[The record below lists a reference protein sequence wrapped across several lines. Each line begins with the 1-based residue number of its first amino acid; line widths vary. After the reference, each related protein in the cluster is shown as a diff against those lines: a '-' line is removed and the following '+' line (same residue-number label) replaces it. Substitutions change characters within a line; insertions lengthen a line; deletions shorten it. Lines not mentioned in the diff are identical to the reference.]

1 MIKGI
6 GIDILDLDRIKKII
20 AKGDLF
26 AKKVLTDT
34 EFLQYKG
41 YSGQRQAEYLGG
53 RFSCKESFS
62 KAYGTGIGKQIS
74 FKDIEVLQK
83 DSCQPVMTCNKFSG
97 KIFVSI
103 SHETKYVI
111 TEVLLEEN
119 N

>member
-20 AKGDLF
+20 AEGDLF
-26 AKKVLTDT
+26 ARKVLTEA
-34 EFLQYKG
+34 EFLQYKK

-62 KAYGTGIGKQIS
+62 KAYGTGIGKKIG
-74 FKDIEVLQK
+74 FKDLEILQE
-83 DSCQPVMTCNKFSG
+83 DTGRPVMTCNKFSG

-103 SHETKYVI
+103 SHEKKYVI